1 MPQKPEIT
9 SITQIAK
16 SRLFTVEAVG
26 LRFSNG
32 VTRIFERLMIRPK
45 SAVMI
50 VPIKDNNLLLIK
62 EYCVGTEKYELY
74 FPKGLVEADETLMQG
89 ANRELM
95 EEVGYSAEKI
105 TQLKQVSAAPGIIN
119 AKMTIM
125 LAEDLSANKQEG
137 DEPEPLQVVTWPINK
152 IDELLMNVDFT
163 EARSL
168 AALFL
173 VKNELIK
180 KGAL

>member
-1 MPQKPEIT
+1 MPQKPTIT

-16 SRLFTVEAVG
+16 SRLFTLEAVG
-26 LRFSNG
+26 LQFSNG
-32 VTRIFERLMIRPK
+32 VTRIFERLIIQPK

-50 VPIKDNNLLLIK
+50 VPVKDDNLLLIK
-62 EYCVGTEKYELY
+62 EYCVGTDRYELC
-74 FPKGLVEADETLMQG
+74 FPKGLVEVGETLIQG

-95 EEVGYSAEKI
+95 EEVGYAAGKI
-105 TQLKQVSAAPGIIN
+105 THLKQVSAAPGIIN

-125 LAEDLSANKQEG
+125 LAENLSPNKKEG
-137 DEPEPLQVVTWPINK
+137 DEPEPLQVVSWPINK
-152 IDELLMNVDFT
+152 IDELLENTDFT

-173 VKNELIK
+173 VKNELMK
-180 KGAL
+180 KGIL